1 MTTNLVKPIAEN
13 FWSEYNIRLEPWS
26 IGYDAP
32 VSINPEEI
40 PTSDKVNTEV
50 EVGNGDWQPIRNAI
64 APELPNQLLFIDG
77 RLRIDA
83 LCNGRRDDEILYG
96 AFATIAVGA
105 VLVDRTIS
113 RAKCIATEVKRIIA
127 IGGNLNPPVTI
138 IPAPISGR
146 GELKYDYCLTSSNN
160 DVDTPS
166 QIVQSAMLDEE
177 LRIANELSLKKELI
191 KENTLIVR
199 DGPLLYRVYQT
210 PFDTIGYVK
219 TMGKAY
225 LRGDNAQVLRS
236 LKVGERTP
244 IFRISN
250 SKGSNLS
257 WYLRSGSKD
266 LNYKKL
272 GYHDLHG
279 LVRID
284 LDGSVPLDRAKAIA
298 DQSTYLIPQYASHP
312 TRDPRAPQNLT
323 PVGALE
329 KELGR
334 RMGSR
339 ELISRRLRDFLAE
352 SAYREIGSK

>member
-1 MTTNLVKPIAEN
+1 MIANLANPVTEN
-13 FWSEYNIRLEPWS
+13 FWSEYNIRLEPWN

-40 PTSDKVNTEV
+40 PTSDKINTEV
-50 EVGNGDWQPIRNAI
+50 EFGNGDWRPIQSAI
-64 APELPNQLLFIDG
+64 APELPNQILFIDG

-83 LCNGRRDDEILYG
+83 NFLGRRDNEILYG
-96 AFATIAVGA
+96 AFATISVGA
-105 VLVDRTIS
+105 VLVDRRI
-113 RAKCIATEVKRIIA
+113 RKAKCVATEVTRIIA
-127 IGGNLNPPVTI
+127 LGGNLTPPVTVV
-138 IPAPISGR
+138 PCPVSGR
-146 GELKYDYCLTSSNN
+146 GDLKYDRCLTSSNN
-160 DVDTPS
+160 QPDTPS
-166 QIVQSAMLDEE
+166 QLVQGEMLDEE
-177 LRIANELSLKKELI
+177 LRIANALSLNKELI
-191 KENTLIVR
+191 QENTLIVR

-210 PFDTIGYVK
+210 PYDTIGYVK

-225 LRGDNAQVLRS
+225 LNGEHAQVMRS

-244 IFRISN
+244 VFRISN
-250 SKGSNLS
+250 TNGSNLS
-257 WYLRSGSKD
+257 WYLRSGSQD

-279 LVRID
+279 IIRID
-284 LDGSVPLDRAKAIA
+284 LNGGIPIDRAKAIA
-298 DQSTYLIPQYASHP
+298 DQSTHLIPQYASHP

-339 ELISRRLRDFLAE
+339 ELISRRLRDFLIKTA
-352 SAYREIGSK
+352 

>member
-1 MTTNLVKPIAEN
+1 MVTNLVKPTVES
-13 FWSEYNIRLEPWS
+13 FWNEYNIRLEPWS

-40 PTSDKVNTEV
+40 PTNDKINTEV
-50 EVGNGDWQPIRNAI
+50 EVSNAQWQPIRAAI
-64 APELPNQLLFIDG
+64 APELPNQILFIDG
-77 RLRIDA
+77 RLRLDA
-83 LCNGRRDDEILYG
+83 RFLGRSDDEILYG

-105 VLVDRTIS
+105 VLVDRVKS
-113 RAKCIATEVKRIIA
+113 RAKCIATEIKRIIA
-127 IGGNLNPPVTI
+127 MGGNLTAPPTV
-138 IPAPISGR
+138 IPCPISGR
-146 GELKYDYCLTSSNN
+146 GDLKYDYCLTNSNN
-160 DVDTPS
+160 EPDTPS

-177 LRIANELSLKKELI
+177 LRIANELSLNKELI
-191 KENTLIVR
+191 HEDTLIVR

-210 PFDTIGYVK
+210 PFATIGYVK

-225 LRGDNAQVLRS
+225 LKGENAQIMRS

-244 IFRISN
+244 IFRIAN
-250 SKGSNLS
+250 THGSNLS

-279 LVRID
+279 IIRID
-284 LDGSVPLDRAKAIA
+284 LDGGLDLAHAKAIA

-312 TRDPRAPQNLT
+312 SRDPRAPQNLT

-339 ELISRRLRDFLAE
+339 ELISRRLRDFLAK
-352 SAYREIGSK
+352 SAINSL

>member
-1 MTTNLVKPIAEN
+1 
-13 FWSEYNIRLEPWS
+13 
-26 IGYDAP
+26 
-32 VSINPEEI
+32 
-40 PTSDKVNTEV
+40 
-50 EVGNGDWQPIRNAI
+50 
-64 APELPNQLLFIDG
+64 
-77 RLRIDA
+77 
-83 LCNGRRDDEILYG
+83 
-96 AFATIAVGA
+96 
-105 VLVDRTIS
+105 
-113 RAKCIATEVKRIIA
+113 
-127 IGGNLNPPVTI
+127 
-138 IPAPISGR
+138 
-146 GELKYDYCLTSSNN
+146 LTSTKNQP
-160 DVDTPS
+160 DTPS
-166 QIVQSAMLDEE
+166 QLVQSEMLDEE
-177 LRIANELSLKKELI
+177 LRIANALSLNKELI
-191 KENTLIVR
+191 KENTLVVR

-210 PFDTIGYVK
+210 PYDTMGYVK

-225 LRGDNAQVLRS
+225 LKGDNAQVMRS

-250 SKGSNLS
+250 TNGSNLS

-279 LVRID
+279 IIRID
-284 LDGSVPLDRAKAIA
+284 LDGAIPLERAKAIA

-339 ELISRRLRDFLAE
+339 ELIARRLRGFLAD
-352 SAYREIGSK
+352 SANFQPI

>member
-1 MTTNLVKPIAEN
+1 MTTFAKKLDEN
-13 FWSEYNIRLEPWS
+13 FWSEYNIRLEPWN

-40 PTSDKVNTEV
+40 PTSDKVNTEF
-50 EVGNGDWQPIRNAI
+50 EFSNSEWQPIRRAI
-64 APELPNQLLFIDG
+64 APELPSQILFIDG

-83 LCNGRRDDEILYG
+83 NFLGRRNDEILYG
-96 AFATIAVGA
+96 AFATISVGA
-105 VLVDRTIS
+105 VLVDRAIN
-113 RAKCIATEVKRIIA
+113 RAKCVATEVTRIIA
-127 IGGNLNPPVTI
+127 LGGNLTPPVTE
-138 IPAPISGR
+138 IPCPVSGR
-146 GELKYDYCLTSSNN
+146 GDLRYDRCLTASTNQP
-160 DVDTPS
+160 DTPS

-177 LRIANELSLKKELI
+177 LRIANALSLNKEI
-191 KENTLIVR
+191 VTSHALIVR

-210 PFDTIGYVK
+210 PYETIGYVK

-225 LRGDNAQVLRS
+225 LKGDNAKVLRS

-250 SKGSNLS
+250 TNGSNLS
-257 WYLRSGSKD
+257 WYLRSGSQD

-279 LVRID
+279 IIRID
-284 LDGSVPLDRAKAIA
+284 LDGGLDLVRAKEIA

-339 ELISRRLRDFLAE
+339 ELIARRLRNFLAI
-352 SAYREIGSK
+352 S

>member
-1 MTTNLVKPIAEN
+1 MAKINMVVNIAKPLAEN
-13 FWSEYNIRLEPWS
+13 FWGEYNIRLEPWN

-50 EVGNGDWQPIRNAI
+50 EFGNGEWQPIHLAI
-64 APELPNQLLFIDG
+64 APELPNQILFIDG
-77 RLRIDA
+77 RLRLDA
-83 LCNGRRDDEILYG
+83 KFLGRRDDEILYG

-113 RAKCIATEVKRIIA
+113 RAKCIATEVRRIIA
-127 IGGNLNPPVTI
+127 LGGNLAAPVTVV
-138 IPAPISGR
+138 PCPVSGR
-146 GELKYDYCLTSSNN
+146 GDLKYDYCLTSSNN
-160 DVDTPS
+160 EPDTPS

-177 LRIANELSLKKELI
+177 LRIANELSLNKELI
-191 KENTLIVR
+191 QENTLIVR

-210 PFDTIGYVK
+210 PYDTIGYVK

-225 LRGDNAQVLRS
+225 LKGENAQVLRE
-236 LKVGERTP
+236 LKVGDRTP

-250 SKGSNLS
+250 TYGSNLS

-266 LNYKKL
+266 LNYKRL

-279 LVRID
+279 IIRID
-284 LDGSVPLDRAKAIA
+284 LDGGVPLDRAKAIA

-339 ELISRRLRDFLAE
+339 ELISRRLREFLAS
-352 SAYREIGSK
+352 SAN

>member
-1 MTTNLVKPIAEN
+1 MIETISNTLTDS
-13 FWSEYNIRLEPWS
+13 FWSEYNIRLEPWN

-40 PTSDKVNTEV
+40 PSTDKVNTEF
-50 EVGNGDWQPIRNAI
+50 EIANGSWQPIRTAI
-64 APELPNQLLFIDG
+64 APDLPNQILFIDG
-77 RLRIDA
+77 RLRLDA
-83 LCNGRRDDEILYG
+83 KFLGRRDDEIMYG
-96 AFATIAVGA
+96 AFATIAIGA
-105 VLVDRTIS
+105 VLVDRKIS

-127 IGGNLNPPVTI
+127 LGGNLAAPVTV
-138 IPAPISGR
+138 IPCPMSGR
-146 GELKYDYCLTSSNN
+146 GDLKYDNCLTSSNN
-160 DVDTPS
+160 EPDTPS

-177 LRIANELSLKKELI
+177 LRIANQLSLDKELI
-191 KENTLIVR
+191 QENALIVR

-210 PFDTIGYVK
+210 PYDTIGYVK

-225 LRGDNAQVLRS
+225 LKGENAQILRS

-250 SKGSNLS
+250 THGSNLS
-257 WYLRSGSKD
+257 WYLRSGSSE
-266 LNYKKL
+266 LNYKRL

-279 LVRID
+279 IIRID
-284 LDGSVPLDRAKAIA
+284 VGGELAIDRAKAIA

-339 ELISRRLRDFLAE
+339 ELISRRLLDFLANK
-352 SAYREIGSK
+352 SN

>member
-1 MTTNLVKPIAEN
+1 MITNLTKPLTEN
-13 FWSEYNIRLEPWS
+13 FWSEYNIRLEPWN

-40 PTSDKVNTEV
+40 PNSDKINTEV
-50 EVGNGDWQPIRNAI
+50 EFGNNEWQPIRTAI
-64 APELPNQLLFIDG
+64 APELPNQILFIDG
-77 RLRIDA
+77 RLRLDKMF
-83 LCNGRRDDEILYG
+83 LGRRDDEILYG

-105 VLVDRTIS
+105 VLVDRSIS
-113 RAKCIATEVKRIIA
+113 RAKCVATRVKRIIA
-127 IGGNLNPPVTI
+127 LGGNLTAPVTV
-138 IPAPISGR
+138 IPCPVSGR
-146 GELKYDYCLTSSNN
+146 GDLKYDYCLTSSNN
-160 DVDTPS
+160 EPDTPS

-177 LRIANELSLKKELI
+177 LRLANELSLDKELI
-191 KENTLIVR
+191 HENALIVR

-210 PFDTIGYVK
+210 PYVTIGYVK

-225 LRGDNAQVLRS
+225 LKGENAQVMRS

-244 IFRISN
+244 IFRIS
-250 SKGSNLS
+250 SSHGSNLS
-257 WYLRSGSKD
+257 WYLRSGSSD
-266 LNYKKL
+266 VNYKRL

-279 LVRID
+279 IIRID
-284 LDGSVPLDRAKAIA
+284 LDGSLNLDRAKAIA

-334 RMGSR
+334 QMGSR
-339 ELISRRLRDFLAE
+339 EIISRRLSSFLAE
-352 SAYREIGSK
+352 SGNPT

>member
-1 MTTNLVKPIAEN
+1 MTNFAKPLESD
-13 FWSEYNIRLEPWS
+13 FWSEYNIRLEPWNIS
-26 IGYDAP
+26 YDAP

-50 EVGNGDWQPIRNAI
+50 EFTNSEWQPIRLAI
-64 APELPNQLLFIDG
+64 APELPNQILFIDG
-77 RLRIDA
+77 RLRLDA
-83 LCNGRRDDEILYG
+83 KFLGRRDDEILYG

-113 RAKCIATEVKRIIA
+113 RAKCVATEVRRIIA
-127 IGGNLNPPVTI
+127 LGGNLAAPVTVV
-138 IPAPISGR
+138 PCPMSGR
-146 GELKYDYCLTSSNN
+146 GDLKYDYCLTSSNN
-160 DVDTPS
+160 EPDTPS
-166 QIVQSAMLDEE
+166 QLVQGAMLDEE
-177 LRIANELSLKKELI
+177 LRVANQISLDKELI
-191 KENTLIVR
+191 QENTLIVR

-210 PFDTIGYVK
+210 PYDTIGYVK

-225 LRGDNAQVLRS
+225 LKGENAQVMRS

-250 SKGSNLS
+250 SNGSNLS
-257 WYLRSGSKD
+257 WYLRSGSND
-266 LNYKKL
+266 LNYKRL

-279 LVRID
+279 IIRID
-284 LDGSVPLDRAKAIA
+284 LDAIVPLERAKAIA
-298 DQSTYLIPQYASHP
+298 DQSTYLIPYYASHP

-334 RMGSR
+334 RMGNR
-339 ELISRRLRDFLAE
+339 ELISRRLRSFLAE
-352 SAYREIGSK
+352 LSNII

>member
-1 MTTNLVKPIAEN
+1 MMTNLATPIAKN

-40 PTSDKVNTEV
+40 PTSDKVNTEF
-50 EVGNGDWQPIRNAI
+50 EVSNGEWQPIRAAI
-64 APELPNQLLFIDG
+64 APELPHQILFIDG
-77 RLRIDA
+77 RLRLDA
-83 LCNGRRDDEILYG
+83 RFLGRSDDDILYG

-113 RAKCIATEVKRIIA
+113 RAKCIATKVRRIIA
-127 IGGNLNPPVTI
+127 LGGNLTAPPTV
-138 IPAPISGR
+138 IPCPVSGR
-146 GELKYDYCLTSSNN
+146 GDLKYDYCLTSSNN
-160 DVDTPS
+160 DPDTPS

-177 LRIANELSLKKELI
+177 LRIANELSLNKELI
-191 KENTLIVR
+191 QENTLIVR

-210 PFDTIGYVK
+210 PYDTIGYVK

-225 LRGDNAQVLRS
+225 LKGDNAQVMRS
-236 LKVGERTP
+236 LKLGERTP

-250 SKGSNLS
+250 THGSNLS

-266 LNYKKL
+266 INYKKL

-279 LVRID
+279 IIRID
-284 LDGSVPLDRAKAIA
+284 LDGGLDLNRAKAIA

-339 ELISRRLRDFLAE
+339 ELISRRLRDFLAQ
-352 SAYREIGSK
+352 SANYELL

>member
-1 MTTNLVKPIAEN
+1 MVANLVKPIVDN

-26 IGYDAP
+26 MGYDAP

-40 PTSDKVNTEV
+40 PTSDNVNTEF
-50 EVGNGDWQPIRNAI
+50 EVGNGEWQPMRPAI
-64 APELPNQLLFIDG
+64 APELPHQILFIDG
-77 RLRIDA
+77 RMRIDA
-83 LCNGRRDDEILYG
+83 LCNGRRDDELLYG

-113 RAKCIATEVKRIIA
+113 RAKCIAAEIRRIIA

-138 IPAPISGR
+138 IPAPMSGR

-160 DVDTPS
+160 DSDTPS

-177 LRIANELSLKKELI
+177 LRIANELSLNKELI
-191 KENTLIVR
+191 KEDTLIVR

-210 PFDTIGYVK
+210 PYDTMGYVK

-225 LRGDNAQVLRS
+225 LKGDNAQVLRS

-250 SKGSNLS
+250 THGSNLS

-279 LVRID
+279 IIRID
-284 LDGSVPLDRAKAIA
+284 LNGAIPLERAKAIA

-339 ELISRRLRDFLAE
+339 ELISRRLRGFLAD
-352 SAYREIGSK
+352 SANFQSV

>member
-1 MTTNLVKPIAEN
+1 MITNLAKPLAEN

-32 VSINPEEI
+32 VSIIPEEI
-40 PTSDKVNTEV
+40 PNGDNIHTEV
-50 EVGNGDWQPIRNAI
+50 EVSNGEWQPIRAAI
-64 APELPNQLLFIDG
+64 APELPNQILFIDG
-77 RLRIDA
+77 RLRLDA
-83 LCNGRRDDEILYG
+83 RFLGRSDDEILYG

-127 IGGNLNPPVTI
+127 LGGGLTAPPTV
-138 IPAPISGR
+138 IPCPVSGR
-146 GELKYDYCLTSSNN
+146 GDLKYDYCLTSSNN
-160 DVDTPS
+160 EPDTPS

-177 LRIANELSLKKELI
+177 LRMANELSLNKELI

-210 PFDTIGYVK
+210 PYVTIGYVK

-225 LRGDNAQVLRS
+225 LSGANAQILRS

-244 IFRISN
+244 IFRISKAN
-250 SKGSNLS
+250 HSNLS
-257 WYLRSGSKD
+257 WYLRSGSSD
-266 LNYKKL
+266 LNYKRL
-272 GYHDLHG
+272 GYHELHG
-279 LVRID
+279 IIRID
-284 LDGSVPLDRAKAIA
+284 LDGGIPIDRAQAIA

-339 ELISRRLRDFLAE
+339 ELISRRLQEFLVK
-352 SAYREIGSK
+352 SANYSNPK

>member
-1 MTTNLVKPIAEN
+1 MVTNLVKPLADN

-26 IGYDAP
+26 MGYDAP

-40 PTSDKVNTEV
+40 PASDKVNTEV
-50 EVGNGDWQPIRNAI
+50 EFGNGEWQPIRAAI
-64 APELPNQLLFIDG
+64 APELPNQILFIDG
-77 RLRIDA
+77 RLRLDA
-83 LCNGRRDDEILYG
+83 SFLGRRDDEILYG
-96 AFATIAVGA
+96 AFATISVGA

-113 RAKCIATEVKRIIA
+113 RAKCVATEVTRIIA
-127 IGGNLNPPVTI
+127 LGGNLTPPVTS
-138 IPAPISGR
+138 IPCPVSGR
-146 GELKYDYCLTSSNN
+146 GDLKYDRCLTSSNN
-160 DVDTPS
+160 QPDTPS
-166 QIVQSAMLDEE
+166 QLVQSEMLDEE
-177 LRIANELSLKKELI
+177 LRIANALSLNKELI

-210 PFDTIGYVK
+210 PYDTMGYVK

-225 LRGDNAQVLRS
+225 LKGDNAQVMRS

-244 IFRISN
+244 IFRISKAN
-250 SKGSNLS
+250 DSNLS

-266 LNYKKL
+266 LNFKKL

-279 LVRID
+279 IIRID
-284 LDGSVPLDRAKAIA
+284 LDGAIPLERAKEIA

-339 ELISRRLRDFLAE
+339 ELISRRLRSFLAD
-352 SAYREIGSK
+352 SANFQSL

>member
-1 MTTNLVKPIAEN
+1 MVANLVKPIAEN
-13 FWSEYNIRLEPWS
+13 FWSDYNIRLEPWS
-26 IGYDAP
+26 MGYDAP

-40 PTSDKVNTEV
+40 PASDRVNTEV
-50 EVGNGDWQPIRNAI
+50 EFGNGEWQPIRATI
-64 APELPNQLLFIDG
+64 APELPNQILFIDG
-77 RLRIDA
+77 RLRLDA
-83 LCNGRRDDEILYG
+83 SFLGRRDDEILYG
-96 AFATIAVGA
+96 AFATISVGA

-113 RAKCIATEVKRIIA
+113 RAKCVATEVTRIIA
-127 IGGNLNPPVTI
+127 LGGNLTPPVTS
-138 IPAPISGR
+138 IPCPVSGR
-146 GELKYDYCLTSSNN
+146 GDLKYDRCLTSTKNQP
-160 DVDTPS
+160 DTPS
-166 QIVQSAMLDEE
+166 QLVQSEMLDEE
-177 LRIANELSLKKELI
+177 LRIANALSLNKELI
-191 KENTLIVR
+191 KENTLVVR

-210 PFDTIGYVK
+210 PYDTMGYVK

-225 LRGDNAQVLRS
+225 LKGDNAQVMRS

-250 SKGSNLS
+250 TNGSNLS

-279 LVRID
+279 IIRID
-284 LDGSVPLDRAKAIA
+284 LDGAIPLERAKAIA

-339 ELISRRLRDFLAE
+339 ELIARRLRGFLAD
-352 SAYREIGSK
+352 SANFQPI

>member
-1 MTTNLVKPIAEN
+1 MVANLVKPIAEN

-26 IGYDAP
+26 MGYDAP

-40 PTSDKVNTEV
+40 PASDRVNTEV
-50 EVGNGDWQPIRNAI
+50 EFGNGEWQPIRAAI
-64 APELPNQLLFIDG
+64 APELPNQILFVDG
-77 RLRIDA
+77 RRRIDA
-83 LCNGRRDDEILYG
+83 LCNGRINEDILYG

-105 VLVDRTIS
+105 VLVDRENR
-113 RAKCIATEVKRIIA
+113 RAKCIAPEVQRIIA
-127 IGGNLNPPVTI
+127 FGRNITPPPITISCPIGG
-138 IPAPISGR
+138 R
-146 GELKYDYCLTSSNN
+146 GDLKYNRCITKAENES
-160 DVDTPS
+160 DTPT
-166 QIVQSAMLDEE
+166 QLVQRDMLDEE
-177 LRIANELSLKKELI
+177 LRITNQLSLNNDLI
-191 KENTLIVR
+191 KEDTLIVR
-199 DGPLLYRVYQT
+199 DGPLLYGVYQK
-210 PFDTIGYVK
+210 PSNTIGYVK

-225 LRGDNAQVLRS
+225 LTGGNDQVMRS

-250 SKGSNLS
+250 TNGSNLS

-279 LVRID
+279 IIRID
-284 LDGSVPLDRAKAIA
+284 LDGAIPLERAKAIA

-339 ELISRRLRDFLAE
+339 ELISRRLRGFLAD
-352 SAYREIGSK
+352 SANFQPT

>member
-1 MTTNLVKPIAEN
+1 MMTTIAQKLDEN
-13 FWSEYNIRLEPWS
+13 FWSEYNIRLEPWN

-40 PTSDKVNTEV
+40 PTSDKVNTEF
-50 EVGNGDWQPIRNAI
+50 EFSNSEWQPIRSAI
-64 APELPNQLLFIDG
+64 APELPNQILFIDG

-83 LCNGRRDDEILYG
+83 NFLGRRDDEILYG
-96 AFATIAVGA
+96 AFATISVGA
-105 VLVDRTIS
+105 VLVDRSIKK
-113 RAKCIATEVKRIIA
+113 AKCVATEVTRIIA
-127 IGGNLNPPVTI
+127 LGGNLTPPVTE
-138 IPAPISGR
+138 IPCPVSGR
-146 GELKYDYCLTSSNN
+146 GDLKYDRCLTNETN
-160 DVDTPS
+160 QPDTPS
-166 QIVQSAMLDEE
+166 QIVQTAMLEE
-177 LRIANELSLKKELI
+177 ESRIANALSLNKEI
-191 KENTLIVR
+191 ITGNALIVR
-199 DGPLLYRVYQT
+199 DGPLLYYQT
-210 PFDTIGYVK
+210 PYETIGYVK

-225 LRGDNAQVLRS
+225 LKGDNAKVLRS

-250 SKGSNLS
+250 SNGSKLS
-257 WYLRSGSKD
+257 WYLRSGSQD

-279 LVRID
+279 IIRID
-284 LDGSVPLDRAKAIA
+284 LDGGLGLVRAKEIA

-339 ELISRRLRDFLAE
+339 ELIARRLRNFLATSE
-352 SAYREIGSK
+352 V

>member
-1 MTTNLVKPIAEN
+1 MTTNLAKPLSEN

-40 PTSDKVNTEV
+40 PSSDNVNTEF
-50 EVGNGDWQPIRNAI
+50 ECDNGDWQPMRTAI
-64 APELPNQLLFIDG
+64 APELPNQILFIDG
-77 RLRIDA
+77 RMRIDS
-83 LCNGRRDDEILYG
+83 LWLGRRDDEILYG

-113 RAKCIATEVKRIIA
+113 KAKCVAAEIRRIIA
-127 IGGNLNPPVTI
+127 IGGNLNPPVTS
-138 IPAPISGR
+138 IPAPMGGR
-146 GELKYDYCLTSSNN
+146 GELKYDFCLTKAENEP
-160 DVDTPS
+160 DTPS

-177 LRIANELSLKKELI
+177 LRIANEISLNKELI

-210 PFDTIGYVK
+210 PYETIGYVK

-225 LRGDNAQVLRS
+225 LKGENAKVLRS

-250 SKGSNLS
+250 NNGSNLS
-257 WYLRSGSKD
+257 WYLRSGSQD

-279 LVRID
+279 IIRID
-284 LDGSVPLDRAKAIA
+284 LNGGLTLEQAKAIA

-339 ELISRRLRDFLAE
+339 ELISRRLRSFLAE
-352 SAYREIGSK
+352 SGNI

>member
-1 MTTNLVKPIAEN
+1 LKNALFCAINYAKIYSSMTTNLVKPIAEN

-83 LCNGRRDDEILYG
+83 NFLGRRDDEILYG

-105 VLVDRTIS
+105 VLVDRSIS

-138 IPAPISGR
+138 IPAPMS
-146 GELKYDYCLTSSNN
+146 
-160 DVDTPS
+160 
-166 QIVQSAMLDEE
+166 
-177 LRIANELSLKKELI
+177 
-191 KENTLIVR
+191 

-210 PFDTIGYVK
+210 PFETIGYVK

-284 LDGSVPLDRAKAIA
+284 LDGSVSLERAKEIA

-352 SAYREIGSK
+352 SAYSPIIV

>member
-1 MTTNLVKPIAEN
+1 MIANFVKPLAEN

-50 EVGNGDWQPIRNAI
+50 EFGHGEWQPIRTAI
-64 APELPNQLLFIDG
+64 APELPNQILFIDG
-77 RLRIDA
+77 RLRLDA
-83 LCNGRRDDEILYG
+83 RFLGRSDDEILYG

-105 VLVDRTIS
+105 VLVDRRIS
-113 RAKCIATEVKRIIA
+113 RAKCIATDIKRIIA
-127 IGGNLNPPVTI
+127 LGGNLTAPPTV
-138 IPAPISGR
+138 IPCPISGR
-146 GELKYDYCLTSSNN
+146 GDLKYDYCLTSSNN
-160 DVDTPS
+160 EPDTPS

-177 LRIANELSLKKELI
+177 LRIANELSLNKEI
-191 KENTLIVR
+191 IQENTLIVR

-210 PFDTIGYVK
+210 PYDTIGYVK

-225 LRGDNAQVLRS
+225 LKGDNAQVMRS

-250 SKGSNLS
+250 THGSNLS
-257 WYLRSGSKD
+257 WYLRSGSGD

-279 LVRID
+279 IIRID
-284 LDGSVPLDRAKAIA
+284 LDGGVSLERAKAIA
-298 DQSTYLIPQYASHP
+298 DQSTYLIPNYASHP

-339 ELISRRLRDFLAE
+339 ELISRRLREFLAN
-352 SAYREIGSK
+352 SAYESLE

>member
-1 MTTNLVKPIAEN
+1 MIAQPLTEN
-13 FWSEYNIRLEPWS
+13 FWNEYNIRLEPWS

-40 PTSDKVNTEV
+40 PTSDNVNTEF
-50 EVGNGDWQPIRNAI
+50 EVGNGDWRPIRAAI
-64 APELPNQLLFIDG
+64 APELPNQILFIDG
-77 RLRIDA
+77 RMRIDS
-83 LCNGRRDDEILYG
+83 LWLGRRDDEILYG

-105 VLVDRTIS
+105 VLVDRAIR
-113 RAKCIATEVKRIIA
+113 RAKCVATEVKRIIA
-127 IGGNLNPPVTI
+127 IGGNLNPPIATI
-138 IPAPISGR
+138 PCPIGGR
-146 GELKYDYCLTSSNN
+146 GDLKYDRCVTKVDNEP
-160 DVDTPS
+160 DTPS
-166 QIVQSAMLDEE
+166 QLVQSAMLDEE
-177 LRIANELSLKKELI
+177 LRIANELVLNQNIVQEDA
-191 KENTLIVR
+191 LIVR
-199 DGPLLYRVYQT
+199 DGPLLYRTYQK
-210 PFDTIGYVK
+210 PHRTIGYVK

-225 LRGDNAQVLRS
+225 LKGENAQILRS

-250 SKGSNLS
+250 SNGSNLS
-257 WYLRSGSKD
+257 WYLRSGSPD
-266 LNYKKL
+266 LNYKRL

-279 LVRID
+279 IVRID
-284 LDGSVPLDRAKAIA
+284 LDGGIDRDRAKAIA

-339 ELISRRLRDFLAE
+339 ELISRRLREFLAE
-352 SAYREIGSK
+352 

>member
-1 MTTNLVKPIAEN
+1 MIANFAKPLESD
-13 FWSEYNIRLEPWS
+13 FWSEYNIRLEPWNIS
-26 IGYDAP
+26 YDAP

-50 EVGNGDWQPIRNAI
+50 EFINSEWQPIRSAI
-64 APELPNQLLFIDG
+64 APELPNQILFIDG
-77 RLRIDA
+77 RLRLDA
-83 LCNGRRDDEILYG
+83 KFLGRRDDEILYG

-113 RAKCIATEVKRIIA
+113 RAKCVATEVRRIIA
-127 IGGNLNPPVTI
+127 LGGNLAAPVTVV
-138 IPAPISGR
+138 PCPMSGR
-146 GELKYDYCLTSSNN
+146 GDLKYDYCLTSSNN
-160 DVDTPS
+160 EPDTPS
-166 QIVQSAMLDEE
+166 QLVQGAMLDEE
-177 LRIANELSLKKELI
+177 LRVANQISLDKELI
-191 KENTLIVR
+191 QENTLIVR

-210 PFDTIGYVK
+210 PYDTIGYVK

-225 LRGDNAQVLRS
+225 LKGENAQVMRS

-250 SKGSNLS
+250 TNGSNLS
-257 WYLRSGSKD
+257 WYLRSGSND
-266 LNYKKL
+266 LNYKRL

-279 LVRID
+279 IIRID
-284 LDGSVPLDRAKAIA
+284 LDAIVPLERAKAIA

-334 RMGSR
+334 RMGNR
-339 ELISRRLRDFLAE
+339 ELISRRLRSFLAE
-352 SAYREIGSK
+352 SSNII